1 MKQGGHSRCVID
13 FHAHLMLPEVYAITG
28 PHSMFVKS
36 NTDPTMSAEARQGV
50 RAREAILVAR
60 MSDVTE
66 RIAHMDAMG
75 VDMQVLS
82 SSLVQLSTYWAE
94 PQESLRME
102 RMLNDRMAAAVAANP
117 KRLIGLGGVPLA
129 APALAVAELTRCMGE
144 LGLAGVGIS
153 TTARQMELGDAALRP
168 FWEKAEELGAVVYIH
183 PAGNTGARF
192 AKWYLWNS
200 IGQAFEEAMA
210 VASLMYEGILD
221 AFPQLKIC
229 ISHGGGYMPYYMG
242 RIARNY
248 VEKPATRV
256 NMKKS
261 PAEYL
266 RMLYFDSCVYET
278 EGLEALV
285 KRVGADRVVLGSDYP
300 VGEPKPVEF
309 VESCAL
315 TAAEREKIIGVNAAH
330 LLGVIEKPG
339 ASQSYRE
346 RLEAL
351 AKERLIRGITTDELM
366 KMTRGDSAED
376 PPVEPQ

>member
-13 FHAHLMLPEVYAITG
+13 FHAHLMLPEIYAITG

-36 NTDPTMSAEARQGV
+36 NTDPTMSEAARRGV
-50 RAREAILVAR
+50 REREAVLVAR

-102 RMLNDRMAAAVAANP
+102 RMLNDRMAAVVAANP

-210 VASLMYEGILD
+210 IASLMYEGILD

-256 NMKKS
+256 NMKRS

-266 RMLYFDSCVYET
+266 RMLYFDSCVYEP
-278 EGLEALV
+278 EVLEALV

-300 VGEPKPVEF
+300 VGETKPVEF
-309 VESCAL
+309 VKSCKL
-315 TAAEREKIIGVNAAH
+315 SAAEKENIIGVNAARW
-330 LLGVIEKPG
+330 LGV
-339 ASQSYRE
+339 AV
-346 RLEAL
+346 EA
-351 AKERLIRGITTDELM
+351 
-366 KMTRGDSAED
+366 
-376 PPVEPQ
+376 

>member
-1 MKQGGHSRCVID
+1 
-13 FHAHLMLPEVYAITG
+13 
-28 PHSMFVKS
+28 MFVKS
-36 NTDPTMSAEARQGV
+36 NTDPAMSAEARQGV

-153 TTARQMELGDAALRP
+153 TTARDMELGDAVLRP

-266 RMLYFDSCVYET
+266 CMLYFDSCVYEP
-278 EGLEALV
+278 EVLEALV

-300 VGEPKPVEF
+300 IGEPRPVEF
-309 VESCAL
+309 VGSCGL
-315 TAAEREKIIGVNAAH
+315 TEEDKEKIIRVNAAR
-330 LLGVIEKPG
+330 LLGVTV
-339 ASQSYRE
+339 
-346 RLEAL
+346 EA
-351 AKERLIRGITTDELM
+351 
-366 KMTRGDSAED
+366 
-376 PPVEPQ
+376 

>member
-1 MKQGGHSRCVID
+1 MKQPARSRCVID
-13 FHAHLMLPEVYAITG
+13 VHAHLTLPDIYAITG

-36 NTDPTMSAEARQGV
+36 NTDPTMSKEARQGV
-50 RAREAILVAR
+50 QKREAMLMSR

-66 RIAHMDAMG
+66 RIVHMDAMG

-82 SSLVQLSTYWAE
+82 SSLVQQSTYWAE
-94 PQESLRME
+94 PQESLRLE
-102 RMLNDRMAAAVAANP
+102 RTLNDHMAAVVAANP
-117 KRLIGLGGVPLA
+117 KRLIGLGGVPLV
-129 APALAVAELTRCMGE
+129 APPLAVSELTRCMRE

-153 TTARQMELGDAALRP
+153 TTARDMELGDAALRP

-210 VASLMYEGILD
+210 IASLMYEGILD

-229 ISHGGGYMPYYMG
+229 VSHGGGYMPYYMG

-248 VEKPATRV
+248 LEKPATRV

-261 PAEYL
+261 PTEYL
-266 RMLYFDSCVYET
+266 RMLYYDSCVYEP
-278 EGLEALV
+278 EVLEALV
-285 KRVGADRVVLGSDYP
+285 KRVGAGRVLLGSDYP

-315 TAAEREKIIGVNAAH
+315 AEEDKEKIIGLNAA
-330 LLGVIEKPG
+330 
-339 ASQSYRE
+339 
-346 RLEAL
+346 RLFA
-351 AKERLIRGITTDELM
+351 ITV
-366 KMTRGDSAED
+366 KA
-376 PPVEPQ
+376 

>member
-1 MKQGGHSRCVID
+1 MNEQSGRPSRCAID
-13 FHAHLMLPEVYAITG
+13 FHAHLMIPDMYAVTAA
-28 PHSMFVKS
+28 HSMFVKS
-36 NTDPTMSAEARQGV
+36 NADPTMNAEARKVV
-50 RAREAILVAR
+50 RQREAFVEQR

-82 SSLVQLSTYWAE
+82 SSLVHQLTYWAE
-94 PQESLRME
+94 PQESLRLE
-102 RMLNDRMAAAVAANP
+102 RMLNDRMAAVVATNP

-129 APALAVAELTRCMGE
+129 APALAVAELTRCMRE

-153 TTARQMELGDAALRP
+153 TTARDTELGDASLRP
-168 FWEKAEELGAVVYIH
+168 FWERAEELGAVVYIH

-192 AKWYLWNS
+192 EKWYLWNS

-210 VASLMYEGILD
+210 IASLMYEGILET
-221 AFPQLKIC
+221 FPKLKIC

-248 VEKPATRV
+248 VDKPATRV

-266 RMLYFDSCVYET
+266 RMLYYDSCVYET
-278 EGLEALV
+278 EVLEALV

-300 VGEPKPVEF
+300 VGEPKPIAF
-309 VESCAL
+309 VEGCAL
-315 TAAEREKIIGVNAAH
+315 SAGKKEKIIGVNAAR
-330 LLGVIEKPG
+330 LFGVTVG
-339 ASQSYRE
+339 A
-346 RLEAL
+346 
-351 AKERLIRGITTDELM
+351 
-366 KMTRGDSAED
+366 
-376 PPVEPQ
+376 

>member
-1 MKQGGHSRCVID
+1 MKQRGHSRCIID
-13 FHAHLMLPEVYAITG
+13 FHAHLMLPEIYAITG

-36 NTDPTMSAEARQGV
+36 NTDPAMSAEARQGV

-102 RMLNDRMAAAVAANP
+102 RMLNDRMAAVVAANP

-129 APALAVAELTRCMGE
+129 APALAVAELTRCMSE

-153 TTARQMELGDAALRP
+153 TTARDMELGDAALRP
-168 FWEKAEELGAVVYIH
+168 FWEKTEELGAVVYIH

-210 VASLMYEGILD
+210 IASLMYEGILD

-266 RMLYFDSCVYET
+266 RMLYFDSCVYEP
-278 EGLEALV
+278 EVLEALV
-285 KRVGADRVVLGSDYP
+285 KRVGTDRVVLGSDYP

-315 TAAEREKIIGVNAAH
+315 TADEKEQIIGVNAAR
-330 LLGVIEKPG
+330 LFGVNVD
-339 ASQSYRE
+339 A
-346 RLEAL
+346 A
-351 AKERLIRGITTDELM
+351 A
-366 KMTRGDSAED
+366 
-376 PPVEPQ
+376 

>member
-1 MKQGGHSRCVID
+1 
-13 FHAHLMLPEVYAITG
+13 
-28 PHSMFVKS
+28 
-36 NTDPTMSAEARQGV
+36 MSAQARQGV
-50 RAREAILVAR
+50 REREAVLVSR

-82 SSLVQLSTYWAE
+82 SSLVQQVTYWAE
-94 PQESLRME
+94 PQESLKME
-102 RMLNDRMAAAVAANP
+102 RMLNDRMAAVVSANP

-129 APALAVAELTRCMGE
+129 APALAVAELERCISE

-153 TTARQMELGDAALRP
+153 TTAREMELGDAALWP
-168 FWEKAEELGAVVYIH
+168 FWEQAEELGALVYIH

-200 IGQAFEEAMA
+200 VGQAFEEAMA
-210 VASLMYEGILD
+210 IASLMYEGILD
-221 AFPQLKIC
+221 AFPRLKIC
-229 ISHGGGYMPYYMG
+229 VSHGGGYMPYYMG

-266 RMLYFDSCVYET
+266 RMLYYDSCVYQPEV
-278 EGLEALV
+278 LEALV
-285 KRVGADRVVLGSDYP
+285 KRVGAEQIVLGSDYP

-315 TAAEREKIIGVNAAH
+315 TPDDKHKIIGTNAA
-330 LLGVIEKPG
+330 
-339 ASQSYRE
+339 
-346 RLEAL
+346 RLF
-351 AKERLIRGITTDELM
+351 GIPVA
-366 KMTRGDSAED
+366 DS
-376 PPVEPQ
+376 P

>member
-1 MKQGGHSRCVID
+1 MKQRGRSRCVID
-13 FHAHLMLPEVYAITG
+13 FHAHLMLPEIYAITG

-36 NTDPTMSAEARQGV
+36 NTDPTMSEEARRGV
-50 RAREAILVAR
+50 REREAVLVAR

-66 RIAHMDAMG
+66 RIARMDAMG

-102 RMLNDRMAAAVAANP
+102 RMLNDRMAAVVAANP
-117 KRLIGLGGVPLA
+117 QRLIGLGGVPLA

-144 LGLAGVGIS
+144 LSLAGVGIS
-153 TTARQMELGDAALRP
+153 TTARDMELGDAALRP

-210 VASLMYEGILD
+210 IASLMYEGILD

-248 VEKPATRV
+248 LEKPATRV

-266 RMLYFDSCVYET
+266 RMLYYDSCVYEP
-278 EGLEALV
+278 EVLEALV

-300 VGEPKPVEF
+300 VGELKPIEF

-315 TAAEREKIIGVNAAH
+315 TAAEKERIIGVNAA
-330 LLGVIEKPG
+330 
-339 ASQSYRE
+339 
-346 RLEAL
+346 RLFRVTA
-351 AKERLIRGITTDELM
+351 AR
-366 KMTRGDSAED
+366 
-376 PPVEPQ
+376 

>member
-1 MKQGGHSRCVID
+1 MNEQSGRSRCVID
-13 FHAHLMLPEVYAITG
+13 FHAHLMIPEMYAVTG

-36 NTDPTMSAEARQGV
+36 NTDPTMSEDARKGV
-50 RAREAILVAR
+50 REREAVLVAR

-66 RIAHMDAMG
+66 RIAHMDDMA

-82 SSLVQLSTYWAE
+82 SSLVQQLTYWAE
-94 PQESLRME
+94 PQISLRLE
-102 RMLNDRMAAAVAANP
+102 RMLNDRMAAVVAANP

-129 APALAVAELTRCMGE
+129 APALAVAELTRCMHD

-153 TTARQMELGDAALRP
+153 TTARDMELGDAALRP

-183 PAGNTGARF
+183 PAGNNGARF
-192 AKWYLWNS
+192 EKWYLWNS

-210 VASLMYEGILD
+210 IASLMYEGIFD

-248 VEKPATRV
+248 LEKPATRV

-266 RMLYFDSCVYET
+266 RMLYYDSCVYET
-278 EGLEALV
+278 EVLEALV

-315 TAAEREKIIGVNAAH
+315 SAEDKEKIIEVNAAR
-330 LLGVIEKPG
+330 LFGVTMP
-339 ASQSYRE
+339 A
-346 RLEAL
+346 
-351 AKERLIRGITTDELM
+351 
-366 KMTRGDSAED
+366 
-376 PPVEPQ
+376 

>member
-13 FHAHLMLPEVYAITG
+13 FHAHLMLPEIYAVTG

-36 NTDPTMSAEARQGV
+36 NTDPTMSEAARRGV
-50 RAREAILVAR
+50 REREAVLVAR

-102 RMLNDRMAAAVAANP
+102 RMLNDHMAAVVAANP

-210 VASLMYEGILD
+210 IASLMYEGILD

-256 NMKKS
+256 NMKRS

-266 RMLYFDSCVYET
+266 RMLYFDSCVYEP
-278 EGLEALV
+278 EVLEALV

-300 VGEPKPVEF
+300 VGETKPVEF
-309 VESCAL
+309 VKSCKL
-315 TAAEREKIIGVNAAH
+315 SAAEKENIIGVNAARW
-330 LLGVIEKPG
+330 LGV
-339 ASQSYRE
+339 AV
-346 RLEAL
+346 EA
-351 AKERLIRGITTDELM
+351 
-366 KMTRGDSAED
+366 
-376 PPVEPQ
+376 

>member
-1 MKQGGHSRCVID
+1 MNEQPGRSRCVID
-13 FHAHLMLPEVYAITG
+13 FHAHLMLPEIYAVTG

-36 NTDPTMSAEARQGV
+36 NTDPTMSEEARKGV
-50 RAREAILVAR
+50 REREAVLVAR

-66 RIAHMDAMG
+66 RIVHMDVMG

-82 SSLVQLSTYWAE
+82 SSLVQQSTYWAE
-94 PQESLRME
+94 PKESLRLE
-102 RMLNDRMAAAVAANP
+102 RMLNDRMAAVVAANP

-129 APALAVAELTRCMGE
+129 APALAVAELTRCMRE

-153 TTARQMELGDAALRP
+153 TTARDMELGDAALRP
-168 FWEKAEELGAVVYIH
+168 FWERAEELGAIVYIH

-192 AKWYLWNS
+192 EKWYLSNS

-210 VASLMYEGILD
+210 IASLMYDGILD
-221 AFPQLKIC
+221 AFPLLKIC

-256 NMKKS
+256 NMQKS

-266 RMLYFDSCVYET
+266 RMLYYDSCVYET
-278 EGLEALV
+278 EVLEALV

-300 VGEPKPVEF
+300 VGDPRPVAF

-315 TAAEREKIIGVNAAH
+315 MADDKEKIIGVNAAK
-330 LLGVIEKPG
+330 LFGVTV
-339 ASQSYRE
+339 A
-346 RLEAL
+346 A
-351 AKERLIRGITTDELM
+351 
-366 KMTRGDSAED
+366 
-376 PPVEPQ
+376 

>member
-13 FHAHLMLPEVYAITG
+13 FHAHLMLPEIYAVTG

-36 NTDPTMSAEARQGV
+36 NTDPTMSEAARQGV
-50 RAREAILVAR
+50 RAREAVLVAR

-153 TTARQMELGDAALRP
+153 TTARDMELGDAALRP

-210 VASLMYEGILD
+210 IASLMYEGILD

-256 NMKKS
+256 NMKRS

-266 RMLYFDSCVYET
+266 RMLYFDSCVYEP
-278 EGLEALV
+278 EVLEALV

-300 VGEPKPVEF
+300 VGETKPVEF
-309 VESCAL
+309 VKSCKL
-315 TAAEREKIIGVNAAH
+315 SAAEKENIIGVNAARW
-330 LLGVIEKPG
+330 LGV
-339 ASQSYRE
+339 AV
-346 RLEAL
+346 EA
-351 AKERLIRGITTDELM
+351 
-366 KMTRGDSAED
+366 
-376 PPVEPQ
+376 

>member
-1 MKQGGHSRCVID
+1 MNEPTARRPGCVID
-13 FHAHLMLPEVYAITG
+13 FHAHLMLPEMYAITG

-36 NTDPTMSAEARQGV
+36 NTDPAMSEDARKGV
-50 RAREAILVAR
+50 REREAVLVAR

-66 RIAHMDAMG
+66 RIDRMDAMG

-82 SSLVQLSTYWAE
+82 SSLVQQLTYWAE
-94 PQESLRME
+94 PLESLRLE
-102 RMLNDRMAAAVAANP
+102 RMLNDRMAAVVAANP
-117 KRLIGLGGVPLA
+117 RRLIGLGGVPLA
-129 APALAVAELTRCMGE
+129 APALAVAELTRCMTE

-153 TTARQMELGDAALRP
+153 TTAGDMELGDAALRP
-168 FWEKAEELGAVVYIH
+168 FWEKAEELGAVVFIH
-183 PAGNTGARF
+183 PAGNTGTRF

-200 IGQAFEEAMA
+200 IGQSFEEAMA
-210 VASLMYEGILD
+210 IASLFYEGILD
-221 AFPQLKIC
+221 AFPRLKIC

-256 NMKKS
+256 NMKNS

-278 EGLEALV
+278 EVLEALV

-315 TAAEREKIIGVNAAH
+315 TAEENAKIVRENAAR
-330 LLGVIEKPG
+330 LFGVTVSG
-339 ASQSYRE
+339 
-346 RLEAL
+346 
-351 AKERLIRGITTDELM
+351 
-366 KMTRGDSAED
+366 
-376 PPVEPQ
+376 

>member
-1 MKQGGHSRCVID
+1 
-13 FHAHLMLPEVYAITG
+13 
-28 PHSMFVKS
+28 
-36 NTDPTMSAEARQGV
+36 
-50 RAREAILVAR
+50 

-66 RIAHMDAMG
+66 RIARMDAMG

-82 SSLVQLSTYWAE
+82 SSLVQQVTYWAE
-94 PQESLRME
+94 PQDSLRME
-102 RMLNDRMAAAVAANP
+102 RMLNDRMAAVVSTNR

-129 APALAVAELTRCMGE
+129 APALAVAELKRCMGE

-153 TTARQMELGDAALRP
+153 TTARDMELGDAALRP
-168 FWEKAEELGAVVYIH
+168 FWEKAQELGAVVYIH

-210 VASLMYEGILD
+210 IASLMYEGILD

-266 RMLYFDSCVYET
+266 RMLYYDSCVYQPEV
-278 EGLEALV
+278 LEALV
-285 KRVGADRVVLGSDYP
+285 KRVGADRVLLGSDYP

-315 TAAEREKIIGVNAAH
+315 TAHDKQKIIGVNAAQ
-330 LLGVIEKPG
+330 LF
-339 ASQSYRE
+339 
-346 RLEAL
+346 
-351 AKERLIRGITTDELM
+351 GI
-366 KMTRGDSAED
+366 
-376 PPVEPQ
+376 PVDAAA

>member
-1 MKQGGHSRCVID
+1 MNEQSGRSRCVID
-13 FHAHLMLPEVYAITG
+13 FHAHLMIPEMYAVTAA
-28 PHSMFVKS
+28 HSMFVKS
-36 NTDPTMSAEARQGV
+36 NADPTMNEEAKRVVRQ
-50 RAREAILVAR
+50 REAFVVSR

-66 RIAHMDAMG
+66 RIAHMDATG

-82 SSLVQLSTYWAE
+82 SSLVHQLTYWAE
-94 PQESLRME
+94 PQESLRLE
-102 RMLNDRMAAAVAANP
+102 RMLNDRMAAVVAANP
-117 KRLIGLGGVPLA
+117 ARLIGLGGVPLA
-129 APALAVAELTRCMGE
+129 APALAVAELARCMGE

-153 TTARQMELGDAALRP
+153 TTARDMELGDARLRP

-192 AKWYLWNS
+192 EKWYLWNS

-210 VASLMYEGILD
+210 IASLMYEGVLD
-221 AFPQLKIC
+221 AFPRLKIC

-266 RMLYFDSCVYET
+266 RMLYYDSCVYEP
-278 EGLEALV
+278 EVLETLV

-300 VGEPKPVEF
+300 VGEPKPIEF
-309 VESCAL
+309 VEGCAL
-315 TAAEREKIIGVNAAH
+315 SASEKEAIVGVNAAQ
-330 LLGVIEKPG
+330 LFGVTAAAP
-339 ASQSYRE
+339 A
-346 RLEAL
+346 
-351 AKERLIRGITTDELM
+351 
-366 KMTRGDSAED
+366 
-376 PPVEPQ
+376 